1 MEKFAPRCITI
12 MLAIAQSN
20 MTRMLI
26 FLLIAVL
33 GVVAMMALFAVGCE
47 IWNDDYPHKIQY
59 GLFPFWQIVDDG
71 PLSGYRSSHILYTG
85 LVETALAAAGII
97 LLVYLAWTRLMDA
110 SPPRNHST
118 LPFELE

>member
-1 MEKFAPRCITI
+1 MSA
-12 MLAIAQSN
+12 AAQSN

-33 GVVAMMALFAVGCE
+33 GVVAIVALFAVGCE

-71 PLSGYRSSHILYTG
+71 PLSGYRSAQILYTG
-85 LVETALAAAGII
+85 LAETALAAVGVI
-97 LLVYLAWTRLMDA
+97 LIVYIAWTRLMGTT
-110 SPPRNHST
+110 PQRNHST
-118 LPFELE
+118 LPFDL